1 MVPEIDLPT
10 FAAAQVDGAVV
21 IDVRESFEYAARHVP
36 GARHILASQLPA
48 RLAELPTAQP
58 VYVICQSGGRS
69 HAAAGGLRRTGINAI
84 SVAPGT
90 GGWANCRRGRPVSN
104 LADGMHAW
112 ARAGLPVTAKGGR
125 PGRVA

>member
-10 FAAAQVDGAVV
+10 FAAEHAAGALV
-21 IDVRESFEYAARHVP
+21 IDVRESFEYAAGHVP
-36 GARHILASQLPA
+36 GARHIPMSQLPD

-69 HAAAGGLRRTGINAI
+69 YAAAGGLRRAGVNAI

-90 GGWANCRRGRPVSN
+90 GGWIHAGHPVVRGSHP
-104 LADGMHAW
+104 A
-112 ARAGLPVTAKGGR
+112 TE
-125 PGRVA
+125 VA